1 MIKQDYFERLVQD
14 IAKVLAKLIFNK
26 DWKETLPLL
35 EQAYISYLPFDRA
48 EANSQPIANFMS
60 WLLIE
65 KKCQLPQIEALAELF
80 FFEAR
85 QTHDQPDKEDYKMLL
100 AKLLLLLEYAQQHS
114 EVYSM
119 EREDRINWIR
129 QQLK

>member
-35 EQAYISYLPFDRA
+35 EQSYIDYLPFDRA
-48 EANSQPIANFMS
+48 EAEAQPITNFMN
-60 WLLIE
+60 WLLVE
-65 KKCQLPQIEALAELF
+65 KKCQLPQIEALTELF

-85 QTHDQPDKEDYKMLL
+85 QTHDQSTQEVNKILL
-100 AKLLLLLEYAQQHS
+100 SKILLLLEYAQQHS
-114 EVYSM
+114 QIYSM
-119 EREDRINWIR
+119 ERENRIDWIR
-129 QQLK
+129 QQLN

>member
-14 IAKVLAKLIFNK
+14 ITKVLAKLIFNK

-85 QTHDQPDKEDYKMLL
+85 QTHDQSDKEDYKMFL